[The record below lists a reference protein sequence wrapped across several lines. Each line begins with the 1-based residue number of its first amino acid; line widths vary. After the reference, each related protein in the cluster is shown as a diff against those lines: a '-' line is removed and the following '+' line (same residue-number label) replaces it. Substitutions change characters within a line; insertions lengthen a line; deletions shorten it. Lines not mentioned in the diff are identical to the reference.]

1 MGMEKDVLLGLH
13 HGLSIALRVNY
24 IPPCSIP
31 DKVLGLSA
39 HADSSTITVLMQED
53 NVIGLQIR
61 KEGEWISV
69 KPIQNALVVNVGDA
83 LEVTS

>member
-1 MGMEKDVLLGLH
+1 
-13 HGLSIALRVNY
+13 
-24 IPPCSIP
+24 
-31 DKVLGLSA
+31 
-39 HADSSTITVLMQED
+39 MQED